1 MNNCGAPADDPLAY
15 LFMVQTGPSYST
27 TELEPVCRLLSERFS
42 GEIWAYGSYD
52 ADMLLGR
59 IRLRVIR
66 ERSRYRMVTF
76 VLFARRVL
84 RRALELSRARP
95 RSLVVTSYDPFK
107 GGLLALR
114 VARILGAPFVCEVN
128 GVYGDPSN
136 FSHVR
141 FVLWQRLRL
150 AQMRLLGSFVLRRA
164 DAVRIL
170 FAEQLRD
177 FVTLPSA
184 TVVRCFF
191 ALCHTDRFP
200 PGPEEPIILA
210 AGFPFMVKGVDVLV
224 KAFCT
229 IASRFPAW
237 RLVLIGHRIPEQLR
251 ARGIK
256 HAQIEVLPGLPQPE
270 LACWVSRSA
279 IIVLASRSEGMGR
292 ILIEAAAAGK
302 CRVASRVGGIP
313 TVVDDGRDGVLVR
326 KEDAEGLAVALEM
339 LISDPGLRRRLG
351 EAARLRAA
359 TEFSPAIYLAH
370 FEELIRAT
378 LAKHSP
384 AGRTV
389 T

>member
-1 MNNCGAPADDPLAY
+1 
-15 LFMVQTGPSYST
+15 
-27 TELEPVCRLLSERFS
+27 
-42 GEIWAYGSYD
+42 
-52 ADMLLGR
+52 
-59 IRLRVIR
+59 
-66 ERSRYRMVTF
+66 
-76 VLFARRVL
+76 
-84 RRALELSRARP
+84 
-95 RSLVVTSYDPFK
+95 
-107 GGLLALR
+107 
-114 VARILGAPFVCEVN
+114 
-128 GVYGDPSN
+128 
-136 FSHVR
+136 
-141 FVLWQRLRL
+141 
-150 AQMRLLGSFVLRRA
+150 
-164 DAVRIL
+164 
-170 FAEQLRD
+170 
-177 FVTLPSA
+177 
-184 TVVRCFF
+184 
-191 ALCHTDRFP
+191 
-200 PGPEEPIILA
+200 
-210 AGFPFMVKGVDVLV
+210 MVKGVDVLV

-256 HAQIEVLPGLPQPE
+256 HTQIEVLPGLPQPE